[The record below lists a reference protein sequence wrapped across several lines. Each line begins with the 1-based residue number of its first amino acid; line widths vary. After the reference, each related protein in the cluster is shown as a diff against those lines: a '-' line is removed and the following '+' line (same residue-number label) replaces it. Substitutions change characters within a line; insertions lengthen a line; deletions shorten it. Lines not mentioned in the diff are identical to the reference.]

1 MLPEVIDIHL
11 NTRLEHDIEDAD
23 LTQSLNS
30 VAALKQMKTIGTYD
44 TSHNDKPDNTRD
56 TYLAAHHRHYQN
68 DGKQKGNDD

>member
-23 LTQSLNS
+23 LTQSLNR
-30 VAALKQMKTIGTYD
+30 VAALKQMKTIGTHD
-44 TSHNDKPDNTRD
+44 TAHNDKPDNTRD
-56 TYLAAHHRHYQN
+56 TYLAACQRHYQN